1 MCCQPRK
8 QSGLATATIM
18 KTIKENQTKVGKQGT
33 RAFADGFT
41 LIELLVVIAIIAILA
56 AMLLPALAK
65 AKSEAQGTKC
75 MSNEK
80 QLGLAWSMYNADNST
95 KFPPNGGEGAQGADS
110 PASADLRPGGADSQW
125 CPGRQDPGATPLGD
139 QLSPAGA
146 NPQLPNIGQLWI
158 QAGLIYPYVNNVG
171 TYSCPSDQSF
181 DLVGGAQYP
190 HVRSMSMNAWIQPLP
205 VNDPTPPWNNGVA
218 DREMRVY
225 TKDGDLTVPGPAN
238 TWLFVDEAPQSIND
252 GWMVE
257 DPSEPSLMDPGWVD
271 CPASYHDGAC
281 GMSFCDGHAVIKK
294 WRDPIV
300 LEQNGVEVGT
310 TSTWPGNPVTSK
322 FEQDVFWMVNRS
334 TALKSTQ
341 GFLGPN

>member
-1 MCCQPRK
+1 MK
-8 QSGLATATIM
+8 M
-18 KTIKENQTKVGKQGT
+18 KTKNGKRTEVDNQAMRGNVS
-33 RAFADGFT
+33 GFT

-56 AMLLPALAK
+56 AMLLPALAR
-65 AKSEAQGTKC
+65 AKVQAQGTKC
-75 MSNEK
+75 QNNEK
-80 QLGLAWSMYNADNST
+80 QLGLAWTMYNSDNAT

-110 PASADLRPGGADSQW
+110 PASADLRPGGVDSQW
-125 CPGRQDPGATPLGD
+125 CPGRQDPGAAPLQS
-139 QLSPAGA
+139 QLSPASLVPG
-146 NPQLPNIGQLWI
+146 QPNVGQLWI
-158 QAGLIYPYVNNVG
+158 EAGLIYPYVNNPQ
-171 TYSCPSDQSF
+171 TYSCPSDQSY
-181 DLVGGAQYP
+181 DPVGGVNYP

-218 DREMRVY
+218 DAELRIY

-252 GWMVE
+252 AWMVE
-257 DPSEPSLMDPGWVD
+257 DPSEPSIEEPGWVD

-300 LEQNGVEVGT
+300 LAQNKMDVGT

-322 FEQDVFWMVNRS
+322 FEQDVFWIVNRS
-334 TALKSTQ
+334 TALKKTQ